1 MEGVCVPV
9 LSSSF
14 LVLSSS
20 FFVLRSCASVLTTM
34 EPEDR
39 HRRCWYSRR
48 TLEIPLD
55 IGAHTIEDGLLLYC
69 AHPMLYPI
77 VGLSFDV
84 RNCTDCEYFRER
96 RAGTEPRIE
105 PP

>member
-1 MEGVCVPV
+1 
-9 LSSSF
+9 
-14 LVLSSS
+14 
-20 FFVLRSCASVLTTM
+20 M

-48 TLEIPLD
+48 TFEIPID
-55 IGAHTIEDGLLLYC
+55 IGVHTIEDGALLYC

-77 VGLSFDV
+77 VGLAFDV

-96 RAGTEPRIE
+96 RTGADHRIGTP
-105 PP
+105 